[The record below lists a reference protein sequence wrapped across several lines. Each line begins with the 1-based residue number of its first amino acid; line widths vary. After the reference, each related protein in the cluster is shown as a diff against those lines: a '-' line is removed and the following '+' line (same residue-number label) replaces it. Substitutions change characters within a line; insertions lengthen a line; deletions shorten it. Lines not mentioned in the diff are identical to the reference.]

1 VKRRARVLLGLALT
15 ALAASLIFKFVI
27 TPYVVV
33 GESMTPTLQH
43 MDLCLMQRV
52 WGYRPQR
59 GDIAVFRTADDPP
72 LYFVKRV
79 VALPSETISIRA
91 GAVEIN
97 GAVLPDQ
104 YTRINPEWE
113 MPPTLVPRDQVFVI
127 GDNRTVALDET
138 VHGLVATRLVKA
150 RLITH
155 WRWKR

>member
-1 VKRRARVLLGLALT
+1 VKRRTKVLLGLALV
-15 ALAASLIFKFVI
+15 ALAVSLILKFVV

-33 GESMTPTLQH
+33 GESMAPTLRH
-43 MDLCLMQRV
+43 MDLCLMQCV
-52 WGYRPQR
+52 WRYRPQR
-59 GDIAVFRTADDPP
+59 GDIVVFRTADDPP

-79 VALPSETISIRA
+79 IALPGESISIRN

-97 GAVLPDQ
+97 GAALPDQ
-104 YTRINPEWE
+104 YTRTNVEWE
-113 MPPTLVPRDQVFVI
+113 MPVTSVPSEQVFVI
-127 GDNRTVALDET
+127 GDNRTVGLDET

>member
-1 VKRRARVLLGLALT
+1 MKRRRKVWLGLALT
-15 ALAASLIFKFVI
+15 ALAGSLFLKFVI

-33 GESMTPTLQH
+33 GESMTPTLHH

-52 WGYRPQR
+52 WRYRPQR

-79 VALPSETISIRA
+79 VALPGETISIHD
-91 GAVEIN
+91 GAVQIN
-97 GAVLPDQ
+97 GAALPDQ
-104 YTRINPEWE
+104 YAQINPEWE
-113 MPPTLVPRDQVFVI
+113 MPPTLVPAEQVFVI